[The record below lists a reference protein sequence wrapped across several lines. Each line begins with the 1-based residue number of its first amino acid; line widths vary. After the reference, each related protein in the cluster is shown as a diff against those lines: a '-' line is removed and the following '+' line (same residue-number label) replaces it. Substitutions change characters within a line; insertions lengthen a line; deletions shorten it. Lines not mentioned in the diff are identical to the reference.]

1 MKDLKNP
8 TKNSAQTAIITKGT
22 SDQSTGRLV
31 LPCLRGRIGDWIY
44 YSTLLPFK
52 EIAKR
57 VSMANEI
64 HKNKQLSH
72 WIQKEIS
79 DRIPEI
85 VSYLREQEQRFFNSI
100 IVGIYG
106 GNPAW
111 QGLSIDMSDLKLTEE
126 ESDYLDKTF
135 GILRLTGKE
144 EMFAID
150 GQHRT
155 AAIKDAIAVAS
166 ELESEEVPVIFI
178 AHRTDYEGEIRTRRL
193 FSTLNRYAKPVST
206 SEIIALD
213 EEDNAA
219 ILTRKL
225 IEQSSIFTNKI
236 AFNKNKSLNLSNKK
250 DFTNIIL
257 LYEIVITLVTDKI
270 FIKSIPI
277 GGQKYTSFV
286 SRRLSEVELA
296 KAYEALVG
304 EFKKIINGL
313 PFLHSFF
320 NGGTIDRKANSS
332 NLLFRPIGQI
342 VFFNTY
348 RIAQHYK
355 KDSLVIKYF
364 SNDEFNLNHPV
375 WNKLFVDPGTKNTI
389 VTQQV
394 QRAAILLLLSKF
406 KIPFSGT
413 LKDKELVDN
422 LSIDV
427 SSI

>member
-1 MKDLKNP
+1 M
-8 TKNSAQTAIITKGT
+8 AQ
-22 SDQSTGRLV
+22 
-31 LPCLRGRIGDWIY
+31 
-44 YSTLLPFK
+44 
-52 EIAKR
+52 
-57 VSMANEI
+57 EI

-72 WIQKEIS
+72 WIQREIS
-79 DRIPEI
+79 DRIPVI
-85 VSYLREQEQRFFNSI
+85 VNYLREQDQRFFNSI

-106 GNPAW
+106 GKPSW
-111 QGLSIDMSDLKLTEE
+111 QGLSIDMKDLKITEE

-155 AAIKDAIAVAS
+155 AAIKDVIAIAS
-166 ELESEEVPVIFI
+166 ELETEEVPVIFV

-225 IEQSSIFTNKI
+225 IEQFSTFTDKI
-236 AFNKNKSLNLSNKK
+236 TFNKNKSLSLSNKN

-257 LYEIVITLVTDKI
+257 LYEIVITLLTDKI
-270 FIKSIPI
+270 FTKSIPI
-277 GGQKYTSFV
+277 GGQKYDLFV
-286 SRRLSEVELA
+286 SRRLSEDELTRI
-296 KAYEALVG
+296 YDELVN
-304 EFKKIINGL
+304 EFKSIIDGL
-313 PFLHSFF
+313 PFLSAFF
-320 NGGTIDRKANSS
+320 NGGIIDRKASSS

-348 RIAQHYK
+348 RIAKHYK
-355 KDSLVIKYF
+355 KANLAIKYF
-364 SNDEFNLNHPV
+364 SNDDFNLDHPV

-394 QRAAILLLLSKF
+394 QRAAILLLLGKF
-406 KIPFSGT
+406 GIPFST
-413 LKDKELVDN
+413 TSKDKELITN
-422 LSIDV
+422 LAIDV
-427 SSI
+427 NTL

>member
-1 MKDLKNP
+1 
-8 TKNSAQTAIITKGT
+8 
-22 SDQSTGRLV
+22 
-31 LPCLRGRIGDWIY
+31 
-44 YSTLLPFK
+44 
-52 EIAKR
+52 
-57 VSMANEI
+57 MADEI

-72 WIQKEIS
+72 WIQREIS

-106 GNPAW
+106 GKPAW
-111 QGLSIDMSDLKLTEE
+111 QGLSIDMKDLKLTEE

-166 ELESEEVPVIFI
+166 ELETEEVPVIFV

-225 IEQSSIFTNKI
+225 IEQSSIFTDKI
-236 AFNKNKSLNLSNKK
+236 AFNKNKSLSLSNKN

-257 LYEIVITLVTDKI
+257 LYEIVITLLTDKI
-270 FIKSIPI
+270 FIKSLPI
-277 GGQKYTSFV
+277 GGEKYASFV
-286 SRRLSEVELA
+286 SRRLSEDKLT
-296 KAYEALVG
+296 KIYDGLVS
-304 EFKKIINGL
+304 EFEEIINGL
-313 PFLHSFF
+313 PFLRTFF
-320 NGGTIDRKANSS
+320 EGGTIDRKANTT
-332 NLLFRPIGQI
+332 NLIFRPIGQI

-348 RIAQHYK
+348 RIAKHHK
-355 KDSLVIKYF
+355 KENLVIKYF
-364 SNDEFNLNHPV
+364 SNDGFNLNHPV
-375 WNKLFVDPGTKNTI
+375 WNKLFVDPGTKNTV

-406 KIPFSGT
+406 NIPFSGT
-413 LKDKELVDN
+413 PKDKELINN

-427 SSI
+427 TSL